1 MSTHRM
7 MERLESCEQSIA
19 SYPTSETADKRSMQT
34 LDTQM
39 EEMQWGSET
48 QCRHMFS
55 TAMPF
60 SEPVRTYH
68 FRQRAY
74 QGLLKALEGTAH
86 NASNAYRDALR
97 CGIPTPRLLDADQC
111 RDGVEACERR
121 LQSLKSQAVG
131 LRKVHLRDSY
141 IRAQAAGDET
151 KCRDILRIIGLEEQ
165 KSMWRRINR
174 ALDKPSLG
182 AIPFVQ

>member
-1 MSTHRM
+1 MT
-7 MERLESCEQSIA
+7 ERLESCKQSIA
-19 SYPTSETADKRSMQT
+19 SYPTSETDKRSMQT

-39 EEMQWGSET
+39 KEMQRGSET
-48 QCRHMFS
+48 QCCHMFS

-68 FRQRAY
+68 FWRRAY
-74 QGLLKALEGTAH
+74 QGLLKALEGPAR
-86 NASNAYRDALR
+86 NASNAYCDALC

-121 LQSLKSQAVG
+121 LQSLKAQAVG
-131 LRKVHLRDSY
+131 LRKVHLQDSY

-151 KCRDILRIIGLEEQ
+151 KCRDILRIIGREEQ
-165 KSMWRRINR
+165 
-174 ALDKPSLG
+174 
-182 AIPFVQ
+182 